1 MFTFTEGADSWIS
14 RLQKC
19 VALSTTEAKYVVAT
33 EACKEVVCVSYLVRD
48 LGITE
53 LPILHCDNLSAIML
67 ARNLVFHAKMKHIQ
81 VKYHFISDVLDNK
94 NIELVKV
101 HTKNNRA
108 DLVTKDLPAE

>member
-1 MFTFTEGADSWIS
+1 MSI
-14 RLQKC
+14 LQKC
-19 VALSTTEAKYVVAT
+19 VALSTTEAEYVVST
-33 EACKEVVCVSYLVRD
+33 KACKEALWLLYLVRD

-53 LPILHCDNLSAIML
+53 LPILHCDNQSAIML
-67 ARNLVFHAKMKHIQ
+67 ARNPVFHSKTKHKE
-81 VKYHFISDVLDNK
+81 VKYHFIRDVLDNK